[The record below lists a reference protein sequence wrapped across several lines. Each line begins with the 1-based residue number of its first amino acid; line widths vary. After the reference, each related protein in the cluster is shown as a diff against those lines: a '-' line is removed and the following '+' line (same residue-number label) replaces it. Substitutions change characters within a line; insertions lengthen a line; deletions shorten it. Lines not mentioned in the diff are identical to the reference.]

1 MKLKVISINGYYIF
15 VDERAEIEANDYF
28 YNTRLEEIVYATLER
43 INWIKDKEQQ
53 ENCFKIFFTSREI
66 ITNSNFNIPIIEDWK
81 EWDIRNAADNYAKSF
96 INYEEGM
103 EEHFIKGCQ
112 YMKDLY
118 PSRVYPKYVE
128 VVDSANT
135 IKKLIWE

>member
-1 MKLKVISINGYYIF
+1 MKLKVIPTNGYYIF
-15 VDERAEIEANDYF
+15 VNEKVEIKVNDYF
-28 YNTRLEEIVYATLER
+28 YNTRLEIIDFATPER
-43 INWIKDKEQQ
+43 ISWIKDKEQQ
-53 ENCFKIFFTSREI
+53 RNCFKILFTNKKVAFNPNFEI
-66 ITNSNFNIPIIEDWK
+66 PMLEDWK